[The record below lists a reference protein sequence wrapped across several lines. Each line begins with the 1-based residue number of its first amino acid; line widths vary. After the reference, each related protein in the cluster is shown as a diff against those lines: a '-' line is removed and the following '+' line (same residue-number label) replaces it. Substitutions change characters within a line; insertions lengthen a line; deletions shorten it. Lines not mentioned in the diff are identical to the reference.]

1 MATTGVEEDST
12 TMKDALA
19 IHRMLLERETL
30 HEIVRL
36 PRLIANADELP
47 KALGLPAA
55 RCLATRVRLVTPS
68 GLLPGGRGARFL
80 AAVVVP
86 AGTQVPADAL
96 RAALGVRSVRPAAPD
111 IVNAVTDYAAELV
124 APLLL
129 PDDVPVFLDQRVVDS
144 LDIDEVVYTATG
156 EPSTALGIRILD
168 LLTICGAKPIELA
181 GLGGV
186 PARRRARSRS
196 R

>member
-1 MATTGVEEDST
+1 
-12 TMKDALA
+12 MKDALA

-47 KALGLPAA
+47 EALGLPRT
-55 RCLATRVRLVTPS
+55 RCLATRVLLVTPS
-68 GLLPGGRGARFL
+68 GLLPGGHGARFL
-80 AAVVVP
+80 AAVVRPAGAPVP
-86 AGTQVPADAL
+86 AEAL
-96 RAALGVRSVRPAAPD
+96 RGALGVRSVRAAPAD
-111 IVNAVTDYAAELV
+111 VINAATDYAAELV

-129 PDDVPVFLDQRVVDS
+129 PDGMPSFLDQRVVDS
-144 LDIDEVVYTATG
+144 LDIDDVVYTATG

-168 LLTICGAKPIELA
+168 LLAICGAKPIDLTRSA
-181 GLGGV
+181 
-186 PARRRARSRS
+186 ATRSRRAARSRS